1 MNYTSRKPLTCRN
14 LHITHLGMTGEE
26 LKMWREARSL
36 TQAQLGEAL
45 GMHRDSIVRHEKSDQ
60 VPRTIEL
67 SLLAL
72 TLGVKRY
79 AGREIVLNQF
89 KLELGTVRGSQP
101 NELID
106 IEQLNSLQ
114 FGRGKTAN
122 RGDIAAWLADRE
134 GIQMNAN
141 GLYAT
146 DDANL
151 AFEIKMKW
159 F

>member
-1 MNYTSRKPLTCRN
+1 MFQ
-14 LHITHLGMTGEE
+14 GMTGEE
-26 LKMWREARSL
+26 LKIWREARGL
-36 TQAQLGEAL
+36 TQAQLGESL

-72 TLGVKRY
+72 TLGVKRF

-89 KLELGTVRGSQP
+89 RLEFGTVRGSQI

-106 IEQLNSLQ
+106 VEQLNSLQ
-114 FGRGKTAN
+114 FGRGRTAN
-122 RGDIAAWLADRE
+122 RGDIAAWLADPLRAE
-134 GIQMNAN
+134 LIKRDAN
-141 GLYAT
+141 GLYVT
-146 DDANL
+146 DDPHT
-151 AFEIKMKW
+151 AFEIKMNW